1 MSSGL
6 RTPRARIA
14 AGIGIALC
22 LIWIAI
28 PYYFLIVT
36 SLVPQGTAV
45 RGFAWPDFTT
55 LDNYRQILTGANTLW
70 PYLFNSVVVTLS
82 VTLLALLIG
91 VPAGYGLSRLRRFP
105 AAKGLYLSFFVL
117 RMLPPVAFV
126 IPYFLVFSRLQW
138 LDTRRAL
145 VLALLPFA
153 LSFTVWTIKAFFDG
167 LPFDVE
173 EAAQLDGANPFQIFA
188 VIILPMVGQAV
199 AATGLLTFLLAYV
212 DYLFAVTLT
221 SNKAVTYAVYL
232 VTFQNDYR
240 VYVNAMMAA
249 TLLGTLPMVALYFY
263 AQRYMRRMA
272 IMGTI

>member
-6 RTPRARIA
+6 RTTRARLLV
-14 AGIGIALC
+14 GFALV
-22 LIWIAI
+22 LILAWIFV

-45 RGFAWPDFTT
+45 RGFTWPDFTT
-55 LDNYRQILTGANTLW
+55 LDNYRQILTGSNTLW

-82 VTLLALLIG
+82 VTLLSLLIG
-91 VPAGYGLSRLRRFP
+91 VPAGYGLSRLRQFP
-105 AAKGLYLSFFVL
+105 VAKGLYLSFFVL

-126 IPYFLVFSRLQW
+126 IPFFLFFSRMQL

-145 VLALLPFA
+145 VLALLPFSLA
-153 LSFTVWTIKAFFDG
+153 FTIWTIKAFFDG
-167 LPFDVE
+167 VPMDVE
-173 EAAQLDGANPFQIFA
+173 EAAQLDGATPLQTFT
-188 VIILPMVGQAV
+188 VIILPMVAQAV

-221 SNKAVTYAVYL
+221 SNQAVTYAVYL
-232 VTFQNDYR
+232 VTFANDYR

-249 TLLGTLPMVALYFY
+249 TLIGTLPMIALYFY
-263 AQRYMRRMA
+263 AQRFMRRMA
-272 IMGTI
+272 IIGTV

>member
-6 RTPRARIA
+6 RTTRARLFV
-14 AGIGIALC
+14 GIGIALS
-22 LIWIAI
+22 LVWIVI

-45 RGFAWPDFTT
+45 RGFSWPNFTT
-55 LDNYRQILTGANTLW
+55 IANYRQILTGANTIW
-70 PYLFNSVVVTLS
+70 PYLFNSVVVTLG
-82 VTLLALLIG
+82 VTVLALLVG
-91 VPAGYGLSRLRRFP
+91 VPAGYGLSRLRGFP

-126 IPYFLVFSRLQW
+126 IPYFLFFSRMQL

-145 VLALLPFA
+145 ILALLPFS

-173 EAAQLDGANPFQIFA
+173 EAAQLDGANPYQIFA
-188 VIILPMVGQAV
+188 VIILPMVGQAI
-199 AATGLLTFLLAYV
+199 AATAVLTFLLAYV

-221 SNKAVTYAVYL
+221 SNNAVTYAVYL

-249 TLLGTLPMVALYFY
+249 TLLGTLPMIALYFY
-263 AQRYMRRMA
+263 AQRFMRRMA
-272 IMGTI
+272 IMGTV